1 MPMRESTTLSH
12 WRGDRELDGCRPD
25 QSAMKSTCQSR
36 KQQPGAYG
44 ALIWLPRC
52 VASCE
57 LGRAKE
63 RDHLKIVAEAVPQF
77 NDNTRPCFEKRKSH
91 LHSSDAGPC
100 PKAIIRVPPPARAN
114 ADLPPA
120 AMPIM
125 TPARMPV
132 PPTVE
137 VQVPMPARITGM
149 AARMAVISKR
159 RRREHY
165 SSQQRRHAK
174 RFPHHS
180 PRSFLG
186 GNVTTPERVRPE
198 LCLALPEFD
207 AGALVQGGKNL
218 ENHSIAWKM
227 SLIDLKPF

>member
-1 MPMRESTTLSH
+1 MVAPVEVRAQLHCHWTFQCRHLLSKVLAYRRRAGRKFQLCRVFPSGNAYFIAKRH
-12 WRGDRELDGCRPD
+12 ANARVDHALALAGDRELDGCRPD
-25 QSAMKSTCQSR
+25 QSAMKFTCQSR

-52 VASCE
+52 AASCE

-77 NDNTRPCFEKRKSH
+77 NDNTRPCFEKRKSR
-91 LHSSDAGPC
+91 LQSLDARPC

-114 ADLPPA
+114 ANLPPA

-125 TPARMPV
+125 TPDRMPV

-159 RRREHY
+159 RRREH
-165 SSQQRRHAK
+165 
-174 RFPHHS
+174 
-180 PRSFLG
+180 
-186 GNVTTPERVRPE
+186 
-198 LCLALPEFD
+198 
-207 AGALVQGGKNL
+207 
-218 ENHSIAWKM
+218 
-227 SLIDLKPF
+227 